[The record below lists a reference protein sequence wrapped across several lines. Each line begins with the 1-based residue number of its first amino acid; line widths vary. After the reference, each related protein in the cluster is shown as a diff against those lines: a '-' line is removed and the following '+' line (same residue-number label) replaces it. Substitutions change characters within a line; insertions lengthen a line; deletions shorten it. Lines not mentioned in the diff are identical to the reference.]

1 MAKVQGPGISL
12 AASGKLAYTIVYANW
27 KGIAYIRQWVV
38 PHNPRTADQVANRD
52 KFASY
57 VDNWQTNCDATCHTA
72 WDDRI
77 KVLGYKMSGFNFFI
91 QQCFMQNITPPALP
105 TLP

>member
-38 PHNPRTADQVANRD
+38 PFNPKTALQVAVRD

-57 VDNWQTNCDATCHTA
+57 VELWQLTCDAACKAA
-72 WDDRI
+72 WNDRI
-77 KVLGYKMSGFNFFI
+77 KVLGYKFSGFNFFI
-91 QQCFMQNITPPALP
+91 QQCFVQNIVPPALP
-105 TLP
+105 AMP